1 MAFDLEEQEQLD
13 ELKAWWDR
21 WGTLVTIAIVGA
33 LAATAGWQ
41 WWRNHQ
47 ATQAAQAAVIFDRL
61 DQAAEAGD
69 DKVAREIGGMII
81 DKYAGTGYA
90 PRAALVLAGVNLSLN
105 DSKSARAQLEWAIEH
120 ARDPGLKDLAR
131 LRLAAV
137 LLDAKEYDAA
147 MSQLNAAHSDA
158 FAPRFND
165 LKGDVLM
172 AEGKAQE
179 AKGAYDAAYKALDEK
194 NPLRQL
200 VGFKLDALGGP
211 AK

>member
-21 WGTLVTIAIVGA
+21 WGTLVSIAIAGA

-90 PRAALVLAGVNLSLN
+90 PRAALILAGVNLSLN

-179 AKGAYDAAYKALDEK
+179 AKAAYDAAYKALDEK

>member
-1 MAFDLEEQEQLD
+1 MAFDLEEQEKLD

-21 WGTLVTIAIVGA
+21 WGNLVSFA
-33 LAATAGWQ
+33 LAGLLVAAAGWQ
-41 WWRNHQ
+41 WWKNH
-47 ATQAAQAAVIFDRL
+47 QAAQAVEAAAVFDRL
-61 DQAAEAGD
+61 DQAADAGD
-69 DKVAREIGGMII
+69 AKAVREIGGMII
-81 DKYAGTGYA
+81 DKYPGTGYA
-90 PRAALVLAGVNLSLN
+90 PRAALILAGVNLSQK
-105 DSKSARAQLEWAIEH
+105 DSKSARAQLQWAVEH
-120 ARDPGLKDLAR
+120 AREAGLKDVAR

-147 MSQLNAAHSDA
+147 MGELNASHSDA

-172 AEGKAQE
+172 AQGKPQE
-179 AKGAYDAAYKALDEK
+179 AKAAYDAAYKALDDK

>member
-1 MAFDLEEQEQLD
+1 MAFDLEEQEKLD
-13 ELKAWWDR
+13 ELKAWWAR
-21 WGTLVTIAIVGA
+21 WGNLVSFALAGV
-33 LAATAGWQ
+33 LAATGGWQ

-47 ATQAAQAAVIFDRL
+47 ATQAVEAAAIFDRL

-69 DKVAREIGGMII
+69 AKAVREIGGMII
-81 DKYAGTGYA
+81 DKYSGTGYA
-90 PRAALVLAGVNLSLN
+90 PRAALILAGVNLSQN
-105 DSKSARAQLEWAIEH
+105 DAKSARAQLEWAVEH
-120 ARDPGLKDLAR
+120 AREEGLKDVAR
-131 LRLAAV
+131 LRLAAM

-147 MSQLNAAHSDA
+147 MGQLNAAHSAA

-165 LKGDVLM
+165 LKGDVLL
-172 AEGKAQE
+172 AQGKTQE
-179 AKGAYDAAYKALDEK
+179 AKAAYDAAYKALDEK

>member
-1 MAFDLEEQEQLD
+1 MAFDLEEQEKLD
-13 ELKAWWDR
+13 ELKAWWNR
-21 WGTLVTIAIVGA
+21 WGNLVTYALAGV

-41 WWRNHQ
+41 WWKNHQ
-47 ATQAAQAAVIFDRL
+47 AGQAVEAAAIFDRL

-69 DKVAREIGGMII
+69 IKAAREFGGALI

-90 PRAALVLAGVNLSLN
+90 PRAALVLAGVNLSQK
-105 DSKSARAQLEWAIEH
+105 DTKSARAQLEWVVEH
-120 ARDPGLKDLAR
+120 AREEGLKDVAR
-131 LRLAAV
+131 LRLAAM

-172 AEGKAQE
+172 AQGKTQD
-179 AKGAYDAAYKALDEK
+179 AKAAYDAAYKALDEK